1 MLDEKD
7 LIILEELLNEEIL
20 EHLKSGY
27 GLTNGCVVR
36 LRAILRK
43 LNLKEI
49 YNFDKRFKENR

>member
-1 MLDEKD
+1 MLNTDD
-7 LIILEELLNEEIL
+7 LSILEEIINEEIL

-27 GLTNGCVVR
+27 ELTNGCVVR